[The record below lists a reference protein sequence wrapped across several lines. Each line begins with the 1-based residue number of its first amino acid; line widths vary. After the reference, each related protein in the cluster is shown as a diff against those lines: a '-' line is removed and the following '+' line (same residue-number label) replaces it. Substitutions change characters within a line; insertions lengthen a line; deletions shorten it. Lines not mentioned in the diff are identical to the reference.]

1 MKRTWGALSIGF
13 VAVAA
18 VVLLC
23 PDPGQAAQFNWKQ
36 AQGTEIRLL
45 ALRAWFTDHWK
56 AGLPEF
62 EKLTGIKVV
71 VEDYPEDPF
80 RQKLAVEMSAK
91 SKSVDVFTT
100 GTMREGRQFF
110 TSGWYGDLTPLVN
123 DASATSAEWDK
134 NDFIDA
140 VWKAHQF
147 GGKQVA
153 VPVQANVQLLYYRKD
168 LFDAAGLKPP
178 KTLEELEAAAKRLHN
193 PPSVYGFVARG
204 RKTQAPYTWSH
215 WLYANGG
222 SWLTPD
228 GKPGINSPAALAAVN
243 QYVRLLR
250 NYGDPGITDNGP
262 MEVQTHFLQGRAAMI
277 LDAVSWAGLFSD
289 PQKSKVAGKWD
300 GALAPPGPAGATYE
314 LWAWSLAMSPFSEK
328 QKAAWLFMQWATSKE
343 MQKPLHLR
351 SFPMP
356 RKSLWTDP
364 EWKSKLQPGYYEAAM
379 TQVQSARPI
388 GHPPFVASPEVTDVV
403 GIAIN
408 NALAGKDAKSE
419 MDAAAKKVAE
429 ILEKTE
435 PKR

>member
-1 MKRTWGALSIGF
+1 MKGKWGMLVVGALL
-13 VAVAA
+13 VAA
-18 VVLLC
+18 AVLTVVG
-23 PDPGQAAQFNWKQ
+23 PGQAAQFNWKQ

-56 AGLPEF
+56 ANLPEF

-110 TSGWYGDLTPLVN
+110 TSGWYGDLTSLVN
-123 DASATSAEWDK
+123 DPSATSVEWDK
-134 NDFIDA
+134 SDFIDA

-178 KTLEELEAAAKRLHN
+178 KTLDELEAAAKRLHN

-222 SWLTPD
+222 SWLSPD
-228 GKPGINSPAALAAVN
+228 GKPGIGTPAALNAVN

-250 NYGDPGITDNGP
+250 TYGDPGITDNGP

-289 PQKSKVAGKWD
+289 PQKSKVAGKWE
-300 GALAPPGPAGATYE
+300 GTLAPPGSAGVTYE

-388 GHPPFVASPEVTDVV
+388 GHPPFVASPEITDVV

-408 NALAGKDAKSE
+408 NALAGKDAKAE
-419 MDAAAKKVAE
+419 MDAASRKMAE